1 MYFCQCQAGFAAKK
15 SIFPIL
21 SSRIGSDKIA
31 IYFYNLTS
39 IIMTEYDIL
48 KGLRHSEQ
56 LVVEHKDTAAVYGSG
71 ALEVFATPA
80 MIALMEKTCLMAVY
94 DKVGE
99 GNTTVGIAVNIKH
112 LKASPVG
119 ATIRCE
125 AELVEVDRRRLV
137 FAVKCFEGDTL
148 IGEGIHER
156 FVVESAKFMAKL

>member
-1 MYFCQCQAGFAAKK
+1 M
-15 SIFPIL
+15 
-21 SSRIGSDKIA
+21 
-31 IYFYNLTS
+31 
-39 IIMTEYDIL
+39 MTEFDSL
-48 KGLRHSEQ
+48 MGLHHTEQ

-80 MIALMEKTCLMAVY
+80 MIALMEKTCLMGVC
-94 DKVGE
+94 DQIGE

-119 ATIRCE
+119 ATVRCE

-137 FAVKCFEGDTL
+137 FEVKCYEGETL

-156 FVVESAKFMAKL
+156 FVVESEKFMSKFKQ

>member
-1 MYFCQCQAGFAAKK
+1 MM
-15 SIFPIL
+15 
-21 SSRIGSDKIA
+21 D
-31 IYFYNLTS
+31 
-39 IIMTEYDIL
+39 YDAL
-48 KGLRHSEQ
+48 KGLRHYEE

-80 MIALMEKTCLMAVY
+80 MIALMEKTCLMGVC
-94 DKVGE
+94 DKIGE

-125 AELVEVDRRRLV
+125 AELTEVDRRRLV
-137 FAVKCFEGDTL
+137 FKVQCFEGENI

>member
-1 MYFCQCQAGFAAKK
+1 M
-15 SIFPIL
+15 I
-21 SSRIGSDKIA
+21 D
-31 IYFYNLTS
+31 
-39 IIMTEYDIL
+39 YDTL
-48 KGLRHSEQ
+48 KGLRHYEE

-80 MIALMEKTCLMAVY
+80 MIALMEKTCLMGVC
-94 DKVGE
+94 DKIGE

-125 AELVEVDRRRLV
+125 AELIEVDRRRLV
-137 FAVKCFEGDTL
+137 FKVQCFEDENLT
-148 IGEGIHER
+148 GEGIHER

>member
-1 MYFCQCQAGFAAKK
+1 MM
-15 SIFPIL
+15 
-21 SSRIGSDKIA
+21 D
-31 IYFYNLTS
+31 YNA
-39 IIMTEYDIL
+39 L
-48 KGLRHSEQ
+48 KGLRHSVE

-80 MIALMEKTCLMAVY
+80 MIALMEKTCLMGVC
-94 DKVGE
+94 DKIGD

-125 AELVEVDRRRLV
+125 AELTEVDRRRLV
-137 FAVKCFEGDTL
+137 FKVQCFEGENL